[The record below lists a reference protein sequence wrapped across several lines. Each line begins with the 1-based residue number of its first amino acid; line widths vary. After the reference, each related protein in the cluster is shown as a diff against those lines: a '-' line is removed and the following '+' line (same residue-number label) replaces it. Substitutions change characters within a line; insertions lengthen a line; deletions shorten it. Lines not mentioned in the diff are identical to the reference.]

1 MHSNC
6 FWLAVSKH
14 YHLMGSYLDKLVAA
28 KKLTNHRGR
37 YVEREKGYNQY
48 GHPPDGKK
56 NWKKG
61 KMPS

>member
-1 MHSNC
+1 
-6 FWLAVSKH
+6 
-14 YHLMGSYLDKLVAA
+14 MGSYLDKLVAV